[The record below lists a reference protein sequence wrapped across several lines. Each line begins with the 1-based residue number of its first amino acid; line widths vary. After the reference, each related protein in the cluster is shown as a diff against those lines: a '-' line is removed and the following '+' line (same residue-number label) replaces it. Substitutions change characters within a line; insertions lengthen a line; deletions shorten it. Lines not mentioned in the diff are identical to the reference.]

1 MKFRRRQ
8 KDRGESHA
16 IDVTPMMDAAFILI
30 IFLLI
35 STAFK
40 KKDHAFDIQL
50 PKATEKEVVVRT
62 DGLSVFLTSKGIVF
76 LTSEEN
82 GDRAEVT
89 AAQLSAQLEESV
101 QEDPNVAV
109 NLVIDEGTAYTHI
122 VRVIDALKKVG
133 VTNLQL
139 PYEANPESSKE
150 K

>member
-8 KDRGESHA
+8 RDRGESHA

-62 DGLSVFLTSKGIVF
+62 DGLSVFLTSKGTVF
-76 LTSEEN
+76 FTAEE
-82 GDRAEVT
+82 GAERAEVT
-89 AAQLSAQLEESV
+89 AEQLATQLEVSV

-133 VTNLQL
+133 VSNLQL
-139 PYEANPESSKE
+139 PYEANPDLPVE

>member
-1 MKFRRRQ
+1 MRFRRRHRE
-8 KDRGESHA
+8 RGESQT

-50 PKATEKEVVVRT
+50 PKATEKEVVVRS
-62 DGLSVFLTSKGIVF
+62 DGLSVFLTSGGKVF
-76 LTSEEN
+76 MMDEGSP
-82 GDRAEVT
+82 DRKEVSPE
-89 AAQLSAQLEESV
+89 QLSIQLESSV
-101 QEDPNVAV
+101 QEDPDVPV

-133 VTNLQL
+133 VSNLQL
-139 PYEANPESSKE
+139 PYEANNEPAIK

>member
-1 MKFRRRQ
+1 MKFRRRHR
-8 KDRGESHA
+8 DRGESHT

-50 PKATEKEVVVRT
+50 PKATEKEVIMRS
-62 DGLSVFLTSKGIVF
+62 DGLSVFLTSAGKVF
-76 LTSEEN
+76 MMDEGSADRKEVSPEE
-82 GDRAEVT
+82 
-89 AAQLSAQLEESV
+89 LSIQLEGSV
-101 QEDPNVAV
+101 QEDPDVPV

-133 VTNLQL
+133 VSNLQL
-139 PYEANPESSKE
+139 PYEANNEAAPKN
-150 K
+150 

>member
-1 MKFRRRQ
+1 MKFRRRHR
-8 KDRGESHA
+8 DRGESQT

-50 PKATEKEVVVRT
+50 PKATEKEVVVRS
-62 DGLSVFLTSKGIVF
+62 DGLSVFLTSAGKVF
-76 LTSEEN
+76 MMDEGSPE
-82 GDRAEVT
+82 RKEVSPE
-89 AAQLSAQLEESV
+89 QLSIQLESSV
-101 QEDPNVAV
+101 QEDPDVPV

-133 VTNLQL
+133 VSNLQL
-139 PYEANPESSKE
+139 PYEANNEPAIK